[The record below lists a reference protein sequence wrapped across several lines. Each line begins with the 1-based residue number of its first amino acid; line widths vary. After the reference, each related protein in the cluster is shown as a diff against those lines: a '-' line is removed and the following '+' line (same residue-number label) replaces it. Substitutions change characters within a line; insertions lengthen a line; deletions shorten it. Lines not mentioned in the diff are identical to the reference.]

1 MKLCPICYGEAYV
14 NRRTGSFCCLNCDIE
29 APPGIWNVLRSA
41 ADVAEAGKRAFYSAR
56 MDQIKGEEAV
66 LGAKC
71 DLGLLPPAGHEI
83 PVPYI
88 GALTF
93 G

>member
-1 MKLCPICYGEAYV
+1 MKLCPICYGGAYV
-14 NRRTGSFCCLNCDIE
+14 NRRTGTLYCFVCNLA
-29 APPGIWNVLRSA
+29 APPSIWDRLHSA

-66 LGAKC
+66 LGAKR

-83 PVPYI
+83 PIPYI